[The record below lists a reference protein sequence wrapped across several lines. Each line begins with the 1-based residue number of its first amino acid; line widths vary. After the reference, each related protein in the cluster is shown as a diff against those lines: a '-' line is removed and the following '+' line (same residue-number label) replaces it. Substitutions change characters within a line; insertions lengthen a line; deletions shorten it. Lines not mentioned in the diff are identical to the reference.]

1 MKQRSGAL
9 FVMLWA
15 VVSLGACQPSH
26 TPPPSGANSGAAMR
40 ILATMSFL
48 ADIAQH
54 VVGDEPRID
63 SLVPANVDPH
73 GFQPAPADIIK
84 VAQCNVLISNG
95 AGLETFLDDVL
106 QNAGGQRT
114 VIRASQGLVFRTP
127 TQGEA
132 VDTEHEG
139 DPHFW
144 LDPNNVIVY
153 AENIRD
159 GLSKADPSHAEAYRR
174 NADDYIAQLKE
185 LDAWIR
191 EQVSQVPT
199 ERRLLVTN
207 HESLG
212 YFADRYG
219 FRVVGTIIPSVSTE
233 SSPSAQQ
240 LVGLITQIRATRAP
254 AIFLETGTNPQLADQ
269 IASETGVRVI
279 TGLYSHSVS
288 AETAPT
294 YLDMMRHN
302 TDLIV
307 QALK

>member
-1 MKQRSGAL
+1 
-9 FVMLWA
+9 
-15 VVSLGACQPSH
+15 
-26 TPPPSGANSGAAMR
+26 MR

-54 VVGDEPRID
+54 VVGDEPKID

-95 AGLETFLDDVL
+95 AGLETFLDNVL

-127 TQGEA
+127 TQGEV
-132 VDTEHEG
+132 VDTQHEG

-159 GLSKADPSHAEAYRR
+159 GLSQADPSHAEAYRR

-185 LDAWIR
+185 LDTWIR
-191 EQVSQVPT
+191 EQVNQVPT
-199 ERRLLVTN
+199 GRRLLVTN

-233 SSPSAQQ
+233 ASPSAQQ
-240 LVGLITQIRATRAP
+240 LVGLITQIRATQAP

-279 TGLYSHSVS
+279 TGLYTHSVS